1 MIELGFQ
8 FVSPYSAHKTLVS
21 LVTNSEFH
29 IPYFIGNTLEMI
41 YKNYLLLYFVWTL
54 SKIFQSEV

>member
-29 IPYFIGNTLEMI
+29 IPYFIGNTLE
-41 YKNYLLLYFVWTL
+41 KNDLQELLTI
-54 SKIFQSEV
+54 IFCLDPLQNISE